1 MPILK
6 DLFKQHLNLKH
17 NYILKKIIL
26 KTLFFRGFFCFV
38 NYYHYICYMKNILLT
53 ITLILTTIS
62 VNAQSKVYNL
72 NNFYRFEVKSGLNP
86 LVEYD
91 KNREKP
97 LNGIFDTVT
106 IKFDEVNNVVI
117 SNNKSLNKV
126 DTFPIIGKSAPNPL
140 VEIYD
145 VFDTDG
151 KVSKYVLS
159 HFPNEDVL
167 VYFLQY
173 GESKTQA
180 WSSLH
185 KN

>member
-1 MPILK
+1 
-6 DLFKQHLNLKH
+6 
-17 NYILKKIIL
+17 
-26 KTLFFRGFFCFV
+26 
-38 NYYHYICYMKNILLT
+38 MKNILLT

-72 NNFYRFEVKSGLNP
+72 NNFYRFEVESGLNP

-91 KNREKP
+91 NNHEKP
-97 LNGIFDTVT
+97 LDGIFDTVT
-106 IKFDEVNNVVI
+106 VEFDELNHFVIFNNQTL
-117 SNNKSLNKV
+117 SKV
-126 DTFPIIGKSAPNPL
+126 DTLFIVGKFAPDPL
-140 VEIYD
+140 VEVYD
-145 VFDTDG
+145 VIDTDG
-151 KVSKYVLS
+151 KLSKYVLS
-159 HFPNEDVL
+159 HFPNKDVL